1 MESYKIPVNDNNNSA
16 NADDVQN
23 NDAAANNANN
33 LENDNDEETVI
44 KLLLPV
50 DHHQPCTPYVS
61 WPGRDEEERSKER
74 PPHDE
79 ASDDHED
86 NEGYDKI
93 GE

>member
-1 MESYKIPVNDNNNSA
+1 MISYKIPVNDNNNSA

-44 KLLLPV
+44 NYFYLSTIINLALH
-50 DHHQPCTPYVS
+50 DVS